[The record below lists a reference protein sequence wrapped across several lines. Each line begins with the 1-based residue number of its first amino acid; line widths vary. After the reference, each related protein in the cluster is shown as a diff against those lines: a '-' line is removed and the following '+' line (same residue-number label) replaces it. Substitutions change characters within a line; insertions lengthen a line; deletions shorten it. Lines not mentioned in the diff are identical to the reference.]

1 MVIITSKITSKG
13 QVTVPSKV
21 REKLGIEPGDSI
33 SYEVHEDSVVI
44 RRIPKVDAE
53 WAKSIENTLSEWTD
67 DLDDEL

>member
-21 REKLGIEPGDSI
+21 REKLCIEPGDSI
-33 SYEVHEDSVVI
+33 SYEIHEDSAVI
-44 RRIPKVDAE
+44 RRIPKVDIE
-53 WAKSIENTLSEWTD
+53 WAKSIENTLSEWMD